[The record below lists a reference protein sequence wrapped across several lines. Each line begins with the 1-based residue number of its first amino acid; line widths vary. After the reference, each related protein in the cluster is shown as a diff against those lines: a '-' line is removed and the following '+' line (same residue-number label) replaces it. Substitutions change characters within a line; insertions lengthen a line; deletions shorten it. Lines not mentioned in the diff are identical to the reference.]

1 MTNTLNNYKI
11 ISATPYSKEDFK
23 NKSQLSLFIDKVG
36 ISNISNIQYEN
47 KIGLPKIYN
56 QFITEENRNKKI
68 IFVHHDV
75 LIEDL
80 FLFEKLDIAFEKYD
94 IVGLAGA
101 KTCNINAEMSA
112 WHLMTNRDD
121 MVGEVAH
128 SKDKKVWTT
137 VFGPTD
143 ARALVLDGLFIAVDI
158 AKLLDTGT
166 RFDENFDFHHYDIS
180 FCLNANKN
188 KLKMG
193 VYPIK
198 VTHFGLGDS
207 MMSEGWNKSNQVFK
221 KLYAYG
227 K

>member
-1 MTNTLNNYKI
+1 MTNILNNYKI

-23 NKSQLSLFIDKVG
+23 NKSQLSLYMDKAEV
-36 ISNISNIQYEN
+36 SNISNVQYEN

-94 IVGLAGA
+94 IVGLAGS
-101 KTCNINAEMSA
+101 KTCNMNAEMSA

-143 ARALVLDGLFIAVDI
+143 SRALVLDGLFIAVDI
-158 AKLLDTGT
+158 TKLLDTGT

-221 KLYAYG
+221 KLYANG